1 MDGRELLELVE
12 LRWDALQELLE
23 ISNQQNDAIQAGHM
37 TELMQLL
44 SRKQKPLNHLLELAD
59 KIGAA
64 VGDDPEARIWDAQS
78 SRDRCRKLQ
87 GECEQMHLE
96 LLAIEAESESAL
108 VESRNHIQG
117 ELQRVDAAHQAAN
130 SYSRSMDTQTGA
142 QLDLSSD

>member
-117 ELQRVDAAHQAAN
+117 GTATRRC
-130 SYSRSMDTQTGA
+130 RSSGSQ
-142 QLDLSSD
+142 